1 MQNIL
6 ELKSESQWHEALQ
19 ILQLLRPDLKPGE
32 ALQSRETLQAR
43 GYRLYGLFEISRIV
57 CVAGVVL
64 QPHITRGIDFWV
76 HDLVTAEESRSR
88 GYGEQMMRFL
98 EDEARE
104 LGCGRMTV
112 HTRANRERA
121 QNFYENHLGYER
133 YAVVFQTPLA
143 RK

>member
-1 MQNIL
+1 MQAIIQLVL
-6 ELKSESQWHEALQ
+6 EEHWREAIEVLRE
-19 ILQLLRPDLKPGE
+19 LRPELDSIKTVHN
-32 ALQSRETLQAR
+32 RETLQAR
-43 GYRLYGLFEISRIV
+43 GYRLYGLFENSRIV

-76 HDLVTAEESRSR
+76 HDLVTAEGARSR

-98 EDEARE
+98 EDEARG

-143 RK
+143 SK